1 MCGSKDIEW
10 WKIKH
15 ILSARFTIF
24 TSETKTKNNNKD
36 ANKNV
41 GNISCKIFVENWCF
55 HSENIPLN
63 VGYFFHLLIIC
74 ISELKCC
81 EK

>member
-10 WKIKH
+10 WKSKH

-41 GNISCKIFVENWCF
+41 GNISCKIFVEN
-55 HSENIPLN
+55 
-63 VGYFFHLLIIC
+63 
-74 ISELKCC
+74 
-81 EK
+81 